1 MQKPSANLRTLW
13 LGGAIAILA
22 LLSPASS
29 QPVAAP
35 TAIVADPCPPPTPA
49 PPDPAQDELFRQLL
63 EPGHPG
69 MAAILGARAMSPE
82 GQAAKAKFWLNAR
95 NDWPGLC
102 RYRAANTALKTRP
115 VAVLMGDSITDNW
128 IKADPGFFAANNFV
142 DRGISGQTSS
152 QMLLRFSD
160 DVLDLHPDVVQILAG
175 TNDIA
180 GNNGPLTA
188 QDFKNNIMAM
198 VDLARVHR
206 IRVVI
211 GAIPPATADWWAPDI
226 RPSQMTQDLNV
237 WLKTYAAKQKLLFV
251 DYYSALAAPDGS
263 LDQRYS
269 NDGVHPNRDGYAVM
283 DQLALKAIAQA
294 RTHGRVKL
302 HHRR

>member
-1 MQKPSANLRTLW
+1 VPPNPEDD
-13 LGGAIAILA
+13 A
-22 LLSPASS
+22 L
-29 QPVAAP
+29 
-35 TAIVADPCPPPTPA
+35 
-49 PPDPAQDELFRQLL
+49 FHQLL

-69 MAAILGARAMSPE
+69 MAAIFGARALSPE
-82 GQAAKAKFWLNAR
+82 GQAAKAKYWLSAR

-102 RYRAANTALKTRP
+102 RYRAANAALTTRP

-128 IKADPGFFAANNFV
+128 IKADPAFFAANNFV

-160 DVLDLHPDVVQILAG
+160 DVLDLHPEVVQILAG

-180 GNNGPLTA
+180 GNNGPLTG

-198 VDLARVHR
+198 VDLARAHH

-211 GAIPPATADWWAPDI
+211 GAIPPSVADWWAPEI
-226 RPSQMTQDLNV
+226 RPSQMTQELNV
-237 WLKTYAAKQKLLFV
+237 WLKTYAAKNKLAFV
-251 DYYSALAAPDGS
+251 DYYSALAMPDGS
-263 LDQRYS
+263 FSERYS

-283 DQLALKAIAQA
+283 SQMALKAITQTRQSVRHKHRHA
-294 RTHGRVKL
+294 RQHPAPLKS
-302 HHRR
+302 